1 MAHLDYFG
9 NPIEVGDIVMRSYPG
24 VKNCLKEQKVTRI
37 TPKAI
42 FVEHKKYVRGSGY
55 EDVELR
61 LVVDHNWFPATRF
74 INLTKLHL
82 R

>member
-1 MAHLDYFG
+1 MKHLDYFG
-9 NPIEVGDIVMRSYPG
+9 NPIEVGDTVMRSYPG
-24 VKNCLKEQKVTRI
+24 VQNCLKEQKVTRI

-42 FVEHKKYVRGSGY
+42 FVEHTRWTRLKGT
-55 EDVELR
+55 ENVELR
-61 LVVDHNWFPATRF
+61 LVVAHEWFPSTRF